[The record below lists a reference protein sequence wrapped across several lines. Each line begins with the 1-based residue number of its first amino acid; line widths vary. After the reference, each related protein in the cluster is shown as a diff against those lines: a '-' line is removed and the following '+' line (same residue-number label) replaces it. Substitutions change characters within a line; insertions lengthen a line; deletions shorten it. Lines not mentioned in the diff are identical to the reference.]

1 MVHREFL
8 VIVEFFMLLVQTKLG
23 LSKIQGIGL
32 FADQHISKGSLI
44 WKFRP
49 YFDLC
54 VEKCKILSL
63 SEPAKLQFLRYAYL
77 NSQTNMYV
85 LCFDDARYF
94 NHSDNPNCKTIE
106 SLDDKEGV
114 EIAGKDI
121 QKGEELTVN
130 YKEYDAEYNYK
141 MSI

>member
-1 MVHREFL
+1 
-8 VIVEFFMLLVQTKLG
+8 
-23 LSKIQGIGL
+23 
-32 FADQHISKGSLI
+32 
-44 WKFRP
+44 
-49 YFDLC
+49 
-54 VEKCKILSL
+54 
-63 SEPAKLQFLRYAYL
+63 
-77 NSQTNMYV
+77 MYV

-130 YKEYDAEYNYK
+130 YKN
-141 MSI
+141 MMQV